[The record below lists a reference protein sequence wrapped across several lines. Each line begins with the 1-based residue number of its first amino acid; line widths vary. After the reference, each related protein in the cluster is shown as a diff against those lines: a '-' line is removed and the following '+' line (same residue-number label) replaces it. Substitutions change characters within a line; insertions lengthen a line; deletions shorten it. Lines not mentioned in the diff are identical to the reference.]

1 MNKNV
6 VATFAFRF
14 SSSLAQGIWDYNAL
28 PQYIYIL
35 ENYSSQAVG
44 LIEGLQGTC
53 TALSGFPA
61 GWVADRTRRDRV
73 LKASAVVNAL
83 AIVLTVYAVLAPKTD
98 VSLLHLTTD
107 NKFLLLCGAMA
118 LWGAAYGSWPIVDSL
133 FADSVPTGGRDRI
146 YTLMYSSNYLA
157 SAIGPLLAALLFWLR
172 GNSWS
177 LHTLATVV
185 LIGMAVALIPICTV
199 FMFNDD
205 NSLDSEASP
214 ITDALL
220 PEKDV
225 EEGQRGREQAVGRER
240 WLGLTP
246 AAVPYLLAASDTV
259 YGLASGMTIKFF
271 PVFWIQE
278 VQLSPMAVQAMAAA
292 VPFLLAL
299 SSYAMHPLALCV
311 GRVHAISSVKLLGGF
326 LLVWMSVDQSMW
338 RNAPLV
344 VSVYLL
350 RTMANN
356 STYALQKSILMDFV
370 PKGARARWNS
380 LDSLF
385 VFSWSGSAAFGG
397 FMIAKWGFGAAFLIT
412 AVMQLLAWAILL
424 PLVWL
429 VPHSMPKPAAA
440 LAQPQDEAPPTGGM
454 ESETFLSSA
463 AAESTAL
470 LSGNLQAAVP
480 IGITATDTASTS
492 PVSSLR

>member
-1 MNKNV
+1 MNKNI

-53 TALSGFPA
+53 TALAGFPA

-73 LKASAVVNAL
+73 LKGSAVVNAL
-83 AIVLTVYAVLAPKTD
+83 AIVLTVYAVLVPQKD
-98 VSLLHLTTD
+98 MSLLHIDTD

-157 SAIGPLLAALLFWLR
+157 SAIGPLLAALLFYLR

-177 LHTLATVV
+177 LRTLGAVV
-185 LIGMAVALIPICTV
+185 LIGMAVALIPICTI

-205 NSLDSEASP
+205 NSLDSETAP
-214 ITDALL
+214 ITQSLL
-220 PEKDV
+220 SEKDR
-225 EEGQRGREQAVGRER
+225 EEGAGEREGVPKGER
-240 WLGLTP
+240 WLCLRP
-246 AAVPYLLAASDTV
+246 WAVPYLLAASDTV

-271 PVFWIQE
+271 PVFWIRE
-278 VQLSPMAVQAMAAA
+278 VELSPMAVQGMAAA

-299 SSYAMHPLALCV
+299 SSYAMHPLAICV
-311 GRVHAISSVKLLGGF
+311 GRVHAISAVKLLGG
-326 LLVWMSVDQSMW
+326 LLLAWMSVDKGMW

-344 VSVYLL
+344 VTVYLL

-370 PKGARARWNS
+370 PKSARARWNS

-412 AVMQLLAWAILL
+412 AILQLVAWAILV
-424 PLVWL
+424 PLIWL
-429 VPHSMPKPAAA
+429 VPRSMTKPPTSV
-440 LAQPQDEAPPTGGM
+440 QQMAPPTGGVEA
-454 ESETFLSSA
+454 ESCLSSA
-463 AAESTAL
+463 AAESAAL
-470 LSGNLQAAVP
+470 LSGNMQAAAVP
-480 IGITATDTASTS
+480 IAVTATNMASTS
-492 PVSSLR
+492 PVGSLR